1 MVRSQED
8 CTLFISHLARARSCI
23 RVLTSSSAIPAT
35 APLHLSS
42 PYASDTSY
50 RPYRQILTSRIPCTS
65 LHAYQS
71 SLRLYPS
78 LLSPPR
84 PSPHL
89 TFNVAK
95 VSIALIPMLSL
106 VDHAGRGFISLNTS
120 RIGIKTDLFARQS
133 MALLKTVLH
142 AAHLTR
148 FGLPA
153 LYASR

>member
-1 MVRSQED
+1 MRSQED
-8 CTLFISHLARARSCI
+8 CALFISHLARAKRCI

-35 APLHLSS
+35 APLHLSN
-42 PYASDTSY
+42 PYTSDISYQPCRPISTSK
-50 RPYRQILTSRIPCTS
+50 IPCTS

-78 LLSPPR
+78 LLSPPS
-84 PSPHL
+84 PSPYL

-95 VSIALIPMLSL
+95 VSIALILMLSL
-106 VDHAGRGFISLNTS
+106 VDHAGKGFISLNTS
-120 RIGIKTDLFARQS
+120 RIGIQTDLSARQS

-142 AAHLTR
+142 AAHSTR